1 MQYGFCP
8 LFKITVG
15 GEKNNGRSLVL
26 RQAAQL
32 RAQLKTV
39 CVRYLDVQQDRI
51 KATSARF
58 LQCAGGIVH
67 AGDLEIDL
75 LEGAAYRLPGK
86 LVVVNDHDPAS
97 DRVLPC
103 EAVAVSEKKL
113 QCVKSVG
120 NGQQHGSS
128 HEPRFRKK
136 IPQQRLQR

>member
-15 GEKNNGRSLVL
+15 GEKNNGCSLVL

-32 RAQLKTV
+32 RAELESV
-39 CVRYLDVQQDRI
+39 RVRYLDVQQDRV

-58 LQCAGGIVH
+58 LECAGGIVH
-67 AGDLEIDL
+67 AGDLQVDL
-75 LEGAAYRLPGK
+75 LEGGAHRLPGK

-103 EAVAVSEKKL
+103 EAVTMGEQKL
-113 QCVKSVG
+113 QCVEGVG
-120 NGQQHGSS
+120 NGQ
-128 HEPRFRKK
+128 
-136 IPQQRLQR
+136 